1 MLSLTQST
9 LVHCPV
15 FQQTEHMYPTAAPV
29 MNARWE
35 AAILGELGHEV
46 CCRRGLN
53 MTLQEVDLRQTKL
66 MSLMSMMEGSEGVLL
81 PHEARLEEVSRP
93 TP

>member
-1 MLSLTQST
+1 MLPLTQST

-29 MNARWE
+29 MNAGWDT
-35 AAILGELGHEV
+35 AILGELGHKV

-53 MTLQEVDLRQTKL
+53 MTLHEVDMWADK
-66 MSLMSMMEGSEGVLL
+66 V
-81 PHEARLEEVSRP
+81 EESYVDDGRK
-93 TP
+93 